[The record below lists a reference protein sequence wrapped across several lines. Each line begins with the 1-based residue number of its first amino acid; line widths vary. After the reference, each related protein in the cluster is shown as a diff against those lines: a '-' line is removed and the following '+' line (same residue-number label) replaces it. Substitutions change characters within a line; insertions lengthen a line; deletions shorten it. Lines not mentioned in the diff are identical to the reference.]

1 MVKAKVIALAA
12 LALLACSCQHE
23 FSWQKHRMDGHR
35 TGVRVP
41 TADNVTEALGTVNDS
56 VYVAPNGKVFP
67 LGTATYGAAADLI
80 AVQPEMAR
88 VKEVIAFAPRA
99 MISYAPESELSNW
112 WVDRLMVEVASVTR
126 RKVDVGIANFGGI
139 RVDFPQGD
147 ILLDDLVSMFP
158 FKNYLSYV
166 ALKGS
171 DLQAIFDQMA
181 ATRPQVLGGVKFV
194 LTGNRI
200 DTLLVGGKPIDP
212 DRTYGVATIDFL
224 LDGGDG
230 LTIAKNAKELIT
242 ADKTVIDVM
251 LPYVRSLGAS
261 GTPLEYKT
269 DGRVVV
275 KEEEVAQ

>member
-12 LALLACSCQHE
+12 LTLLACSCQHE
-23 FSWQKHRMDGHR
+23 FTWQKHRMDGHR

-41 TADNVTEALGTVNDS
+41 TPDNVAEALGTVNDS

-80 AVQPEMAR
+80 AVQPEMGR

-99 MISYAPESELSNW
+99 MVSYAPESELSNW
-112 WVDRLMVEVASVTR
+112 WVDRLMVEVAGATR

-147 ILLDDLVSMFP
+147 ILLDDIVSMFP
-158 FKNYLSYV
+158 FKNYLAYV

-181 ATRPQVLGGVKFV
+181 ATQPQVLGGVKFV
-194 LTGNRI
+194 LTGHRI

-212 DRTYGVATIDFL
+212 NRTYGVATIDFL

-230 LTIAKNAKELIT
+230 LTIAKNALELIT

-275 KEEEVAQ
+275 KKEEVAQ

>member
-12 LALLACSCQHE
+12 LTLLACSCQHE

-41 TADNVTEALGTVNDS
+41 TADNVTEALGTVQDS

-80 AVQPEMAR
+80 AVQSAMGSI
-88 VKEVIAFAPRA
+88 KEVIAYAPRA
-99 MISYAPESELSNW
+99 MVATAPESELSNW
-112 WVDRLMVEVASVTR
+112 WVDRLMAEVAGATK

-147 ILLDDLVSMFP
+147 ILVDDLVSMFP
-158 FKNYLSYV
+158 FKNYLTYV
-166 ALKGS
+166 GLKGS
-171 DLQAIFDQMA
+171 DLQAIFDYMA

-194 LTGNRI
+194 LTGHRI
-200 DTLLVGGKPIDP
+200 DTLLVGGNPIDP
-212 DRTYGVATIDFL
+212 NRTYGVATIDFL

-230 LTIAKNAKELIT
+230 LTLAKNARALIVS
-242 ADKTVIDVM
+242 DKTVIDVM
-251 LPYVRSLGAS
+251 MPYVRSLGAS

-275 KEEEVAQ
+275 NKEEDAQ